1 MSILNNEY
9 MLARLYKE
17 ESMHAELYRKLS
29 IKENNPELKSILNKL
44 YNFEN
49 NNKKLWETIVKKH
62 IGYNVFLVNILM
74 ALFIFVKYTLGISMA
89 IKMIEYREISFHK
102 KLDEISMQS
111 FDKKRRS
118 ILNRIEKNQRTKEEP
133 FENSI
138 IKKSNVIKNIRDVTF
153 GMNDG
158 LVEVLAATVGLG
170 AALQNPILVLV
181 GGLIIAVSGTLS
193 MTGGAYISTDYE
205 ENVNINQKRSVSKAR
220 ISAIYV
226 GVFYF
231 LGAIFPLL
239 PFILGYSGF
248 IAILL
253 SIIVTTIVLSIV
265 ATIIAI
271 ITNVSITKKVGMTL
285 GISLGAA
292 FGTIVLGYLAR
303 YFFNINA

>member
-1 MSILNNEY
+1 MNTVDNEY
-9 MLARLYKE
+9 ILARLYKE
-17 ESMHAELYRKLS
+17 ESMHAELYRRLS
-29 IKENNPELKSILNKL
+29 IREKNLELKEIFNKL

-49 NNKKLWETIVKKH
+49 NNKKLWETIIKKR
-62 IGYNVFLVNILM
+62 IGYSVFLVNILM
-74 ALFIFVKYTLGISMA
+74 ALFILVKYTLGNSMA

-102 KLDEISMQS
+102 KLDKISLKS
-111 FDKKRRS
+111 LDKKRRS
-118 ILNRIEKNQRTKEEP
+118 VLNKIEKNQRTKEEP

-138 IKKSNVIKNIRDVTF
+138 IKRSNVIKNIRDVTF

-205 ENVNINQKRSVSKAR
+205 ENVNIDKKRSKSTAR
-220 ISAIYV
+220 VSAIYV

-231 LGAIFPLL
+231 FGAIFPLL

-248 IAILL
+248 VAILL
-253 SIIVTTIVLSIV
+253 SIIFTTIVLSIV

-271 ITNVSITKKVGMTL
+271 ITNVSITRKVGMTL

-292 FGTIVLGYLAR
+292 FGTIILGYLAR
-303 YFFNINA
+303 HFFNIST

>member
-1 MSILNNEY
+1 

-17 ESMHAELYRKLS
+17 ESMHAELYRRLS
-29 IKENNPELKSILNKL
+29 IREKDVELKNILNKL

-49 NNKKLWETIVKKH
+49 NNKKLWETIIKKRAAYS
-62 IGYNVFLVNILM
+62 IFFVNILIT
-74 ALFIFVKYTLGISMA
+74 LFIFVKHTLGVSMA
-89 IKMIEYREISFHK
+89 IKMIEYREISFHR
-102 KLDEISMQS
+102 KLNNISPQLL
-111 FDKKRRS
+111 DKKRRN
-118 ILNRIEKNQRTKEEP
+118 ILNKIEKNQKTKEEP

-138 IKKSNVIKNIRDVTF
+138 MNRSNVIKNIRDVTF

-205 ENVNINQKRSVSKAR
+205 ENININKKRAKSTAR

-253 SIIVTTIVLSIV
+253 SIIFTTIVLSIV

-271 ITNVSITKKVGMTL
+271 ITNVSITRKVGMTL

-292 FGTIVLGYLAR
+292 FGTIILGYLAR
-303 YFFNINA
+303 HFFKISA